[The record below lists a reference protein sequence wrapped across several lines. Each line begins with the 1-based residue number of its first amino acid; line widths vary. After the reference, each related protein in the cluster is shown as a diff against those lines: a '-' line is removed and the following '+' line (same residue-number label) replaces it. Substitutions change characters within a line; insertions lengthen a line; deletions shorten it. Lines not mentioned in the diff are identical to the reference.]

1 MPLDHFQNLLKNS
14 YTNISC
20 HSGYFV
26 HTSLA
31 LNKRTIDIINKNDEI
46 WYNNWINDYKN
57 YKKVYKSILNKKIEI
72 NEILNNI
79 AHEIK
84 KN

>member
-46 WYNNWINDYKN
+46 CELK
-57 YKKVYKSILNKKIEI
+57 
-72 NEILNNI
+72 
-79 AHEIK
+79 
-84 KN
+84 